1 MRRVDGD
8 NELRRVT
15 PAILRQAEHMCP
27 RRLKHEFESGS
38 KLNRYSDARFEVSN
52 RLTEDARLAHAELR
66 RPRAEAFVDPTDI
79 EPEQQA
85 LYRAGAKG
93 YLKLFGDGIV
103 VSHDIGRSTDESE
116 IGVRLSGTPGL
127 AVKDA
132 NGRAEIRVLRIGSP
146 NTRLDEVDISFTL
159 LRAGAWAGDTLDVV
173 VADVL
178 ALDSTTYN
186 VRVDADTA
194 SARTWLTERIATIEA
209 RVDRSKPRA
218 GADCRS
224 CTCIPGCP
232 ALTASS

>member
-15 PAILRQAEHMCP
+15 PALLRQAERMCP

-38 KLNRYSDARFEVSN
+38 KLNRSSDARFEVSN

-66 RPRAEAFVDPTDI
+66 EPRPEAFVDPADT

-85 LYRAGAKG
+85 VYRAGARG
-93 YLKLFGDGIV
+93 YLRLFGDAIV
-103 VSHDIGRSTDESE
+103 VAHDIGRSTDEPE
-116 IGVRLSGTPGL
+116 LRVRLSGTPGL

-132 NGRAEIRVLRIGSP
+132 NGRAELRVVRIGAA
-146 NTRLDEVDISFTL
+146 NTRLDDVDRAFAL
-159 LRAGAWAGDTLDVV
+159 LRTCGWAGDTLDIV

-178 ALDSTTYN
+178 TLDSTTYN
-186 VRVDADTA
+186 VRVDTELA
-194 SARTWLTERIATIEA
+194 SARGWLTDRVAIIEA
-209 RVDRSKPRA
+209 RVDRNRPRA
-218 GADCRS
+218 GADCRG

-232 ALTASS
+232 ALTGSS